1 MNKDEIITY
10 FNEMLSRLEA
20 QFYHEIAGTA
30 VKKLDLVG
38 IDLLESKNI
47 EGSNAS
53 DVIDNC
59 IKELIEME
67 IVKNIDYG
75 IHGHDILLKLEV
87 DGCIHMEKEAM
98 LKKDGIKPYMCPIAN
113 MIGDRILE
121 ILNYEATYMAD
132 LDIDENNGRCVIKY
146 AIFENAGKIGQ
157 VSDWTKI

>member
-10 FNEMLSRLEA
+10 FNEMMSRLEA

-38 IDLLESKNI
+38 IDFLNKKNI
-47 EGSNAS
+47 SGGSAS
-53 DVIDNC
+53 DVIDSC
-59 IKELIEME
+59 INELTQMGIA
-67 IVKNIDYG
+67 KNIRYS

-87 DGCIHMEKEAM
+87 EGCIHIEKEAK

-113 MIGDRILE
+113 MIGDRLIE
-121 ILNYEATYMAD
+121 VLNYEATYMAN
-132 LDIDENNGRCVIKY
+132 LDIDENNGNCVIKY
-146 AIFENAGKIGQ
+146 AIFEDVSKVGQ